1 VNFHSDL
8 SNSLANIIFSTV
20 DINEVPTKCIST
32 TRTLHVAAQINFIDF
47 EGRSDGE
54 SLLKIVTQLKPRRI
68 LLIKGTKEGTNYMAN
83 FCKKLTEGKV
93 LTPKTGDV
101 VDATTE
107 THIYQVNYKLI

>member
-1 VNFHSDL
+1 MKFPSDPCIR
-8 SNSLANIIFSTV
+8 SLNIIYSTV

-68 LLIKGTKEGTNYMAN
+68 LLIKGTKEGTSYMAN

-107 THIYQVNYKLI
+107 THIYQVHYKF

>member
-1 VNFHSDL
+1 
-8 SNSLANIIFSTV
+8 
-20 DINEVPTKCIST
+20 
-32 TRTLHVAAQINFIDF
+32 
-47 EGRSDGE
+47 
-54 SLLKIVTQLKPRRI
+54 LLKIVTQLKPRRI

-107 THIYQVNYKLI
+107 THIYQVNYFLCLQFLIHG

>member
-1 VNFHSDL
+1 
-8 SNSLANIIFSTV
+8 
-20 DINEVPTKCIST
+20 
-32 TRTLHVAAQINFIDF
+32 
-47 EGRSDGE
+47 
-54 SLLKIVTQLKPRRI
+54 LLKIVTQLKPRRI

-107 THIYQVNYKLI
+107 THIYQVLLNSMFVLLNSAFNYIPCR